1 MLSPVLS
8 TTPSRAGAD
17 LCHFSAMLLTPG
29 WFGCWHDPFLNQEP
43 RSYYIP
49 ALRGYPVLSRSL
61 MLQLSCCSSFCY
73 YFLNYVMSPNMG
85 FVKRRLER
93 KITLHPQPNRL
104 SSRMSPSY
112 HIHRMEVQSGSLKS
126 FFSILVFNLKL
137 FFSCYVFSVKFMNWT
152 KM

>member
-1 MLSPVLS
+1 
-8 TTPSRAGAD
+8 
-17 LCHFSAMLLTPG
+17 
-29 WFGCWHDPFLNQEP
+29 
-43 RSYYIP
+43 
-49 ALRGYPVLSRSL
+49 
-61 MLQLSCCSSFCY
+61 
-73 YFLNYVMSPNMG
+73 MSPNMG

-112 HIHRMEVQSGSLKS
+112 HIHRMEVQSGSSKS

-152 KM
+152 KMQLASECKDKCITSSICPKRKLQIFPTFPQNWKPVYKQLCKSLKNISVSEAQEILRCLSAYKNFRNQVL